1 MFKWIGKKA
10 KQAGGAVVRGAKW
23 LKKHAKKVLPI
34 ALLGAA
40 AFFTFGAA
48 LGVTAGWSTQVSSL
62 VSNIGLSGKMASV
75 VGGALTQAGSGAL
88 IGGGVGAATGQGLV
102 SGATAGAAAG
112 ALTGGVSGALA
123 GGGGAAAAG
132 AESGFG
138 AAPGAGQAA
147 APGPGFAAP
156 AAGAAGQAVM
166 QAPGGSAGIGQNIWN
181 FVNSNVG
188 AQLVKGVGGGLMAG
202 AQQNAQHER
211 SDEER
216 ERQAASM
223 NVKHNPLG
231 RIDFQQAGGR
241 ILARMSEG

>member
-1 MFKWIGKKA
+1 M
-10 KQAGGAVVRGAKW
+10 
-23 LKKHAKKVLPI
+23 
-34 ALLGAA
+34 
-40 AFFTFGAA
+40 
-48 LGVTAGWSTQVSSL
+48 
-62 VSNIGLSGKMASV
+62 
-75 VGGALTQAGSGAL
+75 SGA
-88 IGGGVGAATGQGLV
+88 
-102 SGATAGAAAG
+102 SAGAAAG
-112 ALTGGVSGALA
+112 ALTGGVTGALA

-147 APGPGFAAP
+147 AAGPGFAAP
-156 AAGAAGQAVM
+156 SAGAAGQAVM
-166 QAPGGSAGIGQNIWN
+166 QAPAAAGRAGIGQNIWN

-188 AQLVKGVGGGLMAG
+188 AQLVRGVGGGLMAG
-202 AQQNAQHER
+202 AQQNAQYER

-223 NVKHNPLG
+223 DVKHNPLG